1 MDVKVDE
8 GWGVSITRMRRRV
21 SSTPQGGYRGVVP
34 FEPRERVRLTA
45 EASGVPAGTEGIV
58 MHEPKQSPGKV
69 WVQWY
74 GYGAHE
80 VAEANVERVDEP
92 A

>member
-1 MDVKVDE
+1 
-8 GWGVSITRMRRRV
+8 
-21 SSTPQGGYRGVVP
+21 
-34 FEPRERVRLTA
+34 
-45 EASGVPAGTEGIV
+45 